1 MGSPG
6 VRGPSPEPSLSSEK
20 DELHEF
26 LEVEIDSSID
36 TYDLTSSD
44 AGPCQVHS
52 SVHTGGKMVHR
63 INVPLT
69 AHQEITFAT
78 LMTMNEADLKA
89 IGLDLFGPR
98 RKISMAISK

>member
-1 MGSPG
+1 
-6 VRGPSPEPSLSSEK
+6 
-20 DELHEF
+20 
-26 LEVEIDSSID
+26 
-36 TYDLTSSD
+36 
-44 AGPCQVHS
+44 
-52 SVHTGGKMVHR
+52 MVHR